1 MRTTENVRELS
12 DCGQLSVLDLS
23 DNELEEEEIYD
34 VLAAMPEL
42 HVLCL
47 TNNNIVRETRD
58 YRRWLIYRCAK
69 LTYLDGRPIHV
80 RDRACIQAWKE
91 VSPNS
96 PPSPISI
103 TLYLGRPRCRES
115 CQGGDGGGGAEE
127 DAGKYPRIVQKTR

>member
-1 MRTTENVRELS
+1 MRTTENVRELL

-23 DNELEEEEIYD
+23 DNVLEEEEIYD

-91 VSPNS
+91 VTTPFMSLPLS
-96 PPSPISI
+96 S
-103 TLYLGRPRCRES
+103 L
-115 CQGGDGGGGAEE
+115 
-127 DAGKYPRIVQKTR
+127 